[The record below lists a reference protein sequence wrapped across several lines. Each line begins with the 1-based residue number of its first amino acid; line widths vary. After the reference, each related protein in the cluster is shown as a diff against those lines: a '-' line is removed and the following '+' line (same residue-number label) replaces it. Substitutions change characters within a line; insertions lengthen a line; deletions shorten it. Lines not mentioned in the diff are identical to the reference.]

1 MISSRQT
8 IYQILSMTSSPKS
21 VGTKLS
27 NLFRLSENKTL
38 SISLINFSGD
48 MDTGA
53 IDARGLRKDCGVSD

>member
-1 MISSRQT
+1 
-8 IYQILSMTSSPKS
+8 MTSSPNS
-21 VGTKLS
+21 VGTNLS

-53 IDARGLRKDCGVSD
+53 IDARGLRKDRGVSD